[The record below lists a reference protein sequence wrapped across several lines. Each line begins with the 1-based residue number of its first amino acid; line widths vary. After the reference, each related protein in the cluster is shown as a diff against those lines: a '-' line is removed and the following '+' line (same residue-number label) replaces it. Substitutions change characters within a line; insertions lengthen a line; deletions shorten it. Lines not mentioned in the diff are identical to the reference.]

1 MLKDENVGAVIAVK
15 DLKKANDFYNG
26 KLGLE
31 KDKGDDNGILYKSG
45 NSRLF
50 VYVSEFAGSNKAT
63 AAAWNSDKIKEI
75 VEELKS
81 KGVKFEHYDM
91 PGVTMD
97 GDVHVMGPL
106 KAVWFSDPD
115 GNILNIT
122 SGM

>member
-1 MLKDENVGAVIAVK
+1 MLKDENVGAVLAVK
-15 DLKKANDFYNG
+15 DLSKAKDFYEN

-31 KDKGDDNGILYKSG
+31 VDHGDDNGILYKSG
-45 NSRLF
+45 ESRLF
-50 VYVSEFAGSNKAT
+50 IYVSEFAGTNKAT
-63 AAAWNSDKIKEI
+63 AAAWNSDNVKEI

-81 KGVKFEHYDM
+81 KDISFEHYDM

-97 GDVHVMGPL
+97 GDIHVMGPL
-106 KAVWFSDPD
+106 KAVWFKDPD

>member
-15 DLKKANDFYNG
+15 DIEKAKDFYGN

-31 KDKGDDNGILYKSG
+31 IDHGDDNGILYKSG
-45 NSRLF
+45 DSRLF
-50 VYVSEFAGSNKAT
+50 VYPSEFGGTNKAT

-75 VEELKS
+75 VEDLKS
-81 KGVKFEHYDM
+81 RGVKFEHYDM

-97 GDVHVMGPL
+97 GDIHVMGPL
-106 KAVWFSDPD
+106 KAAWFNDPD